1 MMVAL
6 EVQDKKQIMN
16 VKFYSL
22 MESQAAFAT
31 QAAEELLVMVKDKDF
46 NLQNGRIAV
55 IESTAD
61 KLVHEMSILVD
72 STFITPLDKED
83 LNILCSTLDDII
95 DKIESV
101 ASRIVIYNV
110 KEIKPLML
118 DLSKKLVDIC
128 VATEKAVASLNN
140 KGKNIGDVLISI
152 HELENICDKTYR
164 EALSDLWK
172 NETDFKSLV
181 AWKDI
186 YSKTEAATDACEHV
200 ATILE
205 RIRVKY
211 YA

>member
-1 MMVAL
+1 
-6 EVQDKKQIMN
+6 
-16 VKFYSL
+16 

-110 KEIKPLML
+110 TEIKPLML

-164 EALSDLWK
+164 EALSDIWK

-186 YSKTEAATDACEHV
+186 SSKTEAATDACEHV

>member
-1 MMVAL
+1 MSSA
-6 EVQDKKQIMN
+6 
-16 VKFYSL
+16 KFYNL
-22 MESQAAFAT
+22 MEKQAAFAT
-31 QAAEELLVMVKDKDF
+31 EAAKELLTMVQSKDF
-46 NLQNGRIAV
+46 NLQDGRISV

-61 KLVHEMSILVD
+61 KLVHEMSVLVD

-101 ASRIVIYNV
+101 SSRIVIYNV
-110 KEIKPLML
+110 KNIKPLML
-118 DLSKKLVDIC
+118 DISKKLVDIC
-128 VATEKAVASLNN
+128 MATEKAVCSLNN
-140 KGKNIGDVLISI
+140 KGKNISDVLISI
-152 HELENICDKTYR
+152 HELENLCDRTYR
-164 EALSDLWK
+164 DALQDLWA
-172 NETDFKSLV
+172 NESDFKSLI

-186 YSKTEAATDACEHV
+186 FTKIEAATDACEHV

>member
-1 MMVAL
+1 
-6 EVQDKKQIMN
+6 MN
-16 VKFYSL
+16 VKFYNL
-22 MESQAAFAT
+22 MESQSAFAT
-31 QAAEELLVMVKDKDF
+31 QAAEELLAMVKDKDF

-61 KLVHEMSILVD
+61 KLVHEMSVLVD

-110 KEIKPLML
+110 TEIKPLML
-118 DLSKKLVDIC
+118 DMSKKLVDIC

-152 HELENICDKTYR
+152 HELENICDRTYR

-172 NETDFKSLV
+172 NETDFKALI

-186 YSKTEAATDACEHV
+186 FSKIEAATDACEHV

>member
-1 MMVAL
+1 
-6 EVQDKKQIMN
+6 MN

-31 QAAEELLVMVKDKDF
+31 QAAEELLVLVKDKDF

>member
-1 MMVAL
+1 
-6 EVQDKKQIMN
+6 MN

-110 KEIKPLML
+110 TEIKPLML

-164 EALSDLWK
+164 EALSDIWK

>member
-1 MMVAL
+1 MKAGL
-6 EVQDKKQIMN
+6 EVQVKIKMS

-22 MESQAAFAT
+22 MEKQASFAT
-31 QAAEELLVMVKDKDF
+31 EAAKELLVMIENKDF
-46 NLQNGRIAV
+46 NLQNGRISV

-61 KLVHEMSILVD
+61 KLVHEMSVLVD

-101 ASRIVIYNV
+101 SSRIVIYNV
-110 KEIKPLML
+110 KDIKPLML
-118 DLSKKLVDIC
+118 DISKKLVDIC

-140 KGKNIGDVLISI
+140 KGKNISDVLISI
-152 HELENICDKTYR
+152 HELENLCDQTYR
-164 EALSDLWK
+164 EALKDLWT
-172 NETDFKSLV
+172 NETDFKSLI

-186 YSKTEAATDACEHV
+186 FTKIEAATDACEHV

>member
-1 MMVAL
+1 MS
-6 EVQDKKQIMN
+6 

-22 MESQAAFAT
+22 MEKQAAFAT
-31 QAAEELLVMVKDKDF
+31 EAAKELLVMVENKDF
-46 NLQNGRIAV
+46 NLQNGRLSV

-61 KLVHEMSILVD
+61 KLVHEMSVLVD

-101 ASRIVIYNV
+101 SSRIVIYNV
-110 KEIKPLML
+110 KDIKPLML

-128 VATEKAVASLNN
+128 VATEKAVSSLNN
-140 KGKNIGDVLISI
+140 KCKNITDVLISI
-152 HELENICDKTYR
+152 HELENLCDQTYR
-164 EALSDLWK
+164 EALKDLWI
-172 NETDFKSLV
+172 NEADFKSLI

-186 YSKTEAATDACEHV
+186 FSKIEAATDACEHV

-205 RIRVKY
+205 RVRVKY

>member
-1 MMVAL
+1 
-6 EVQDKKQIMN
+6 MN
-16 VKFYSL
+16 VKFYNL

-61 KLVHEMSILVD
+61 KLVHEMSVLVD

-110 KEIKPLML
+110 TEIKPLML
-118 DLSKKLVDIC
+118 DMSKKLVDLC
-128 VATEKAVASLNN
+128 VATEKAVVSLNN

-152 HELENICDKTYR
+152 HELENICDRTYR
-164 EALSDLWK
+164 EALGDLWK
-172 NETDFKSLV
+172 NETDFKALI

-186 YSKTEAATDACEHV
+186 FSKIEAATDACEHV

>member
-1 MMVAL
+1 MKAGL
-6 EVQDKKQIMN
+6 EVQVKIKMS

-22 MESQAAFAT
+22 MEKQASFAT
-31 QAAEELLVMVKDKDF
+31 EAAKELLVMVENKDF
-46 NLQNGRIAV
+46 NLQNGRISV

-61 KLVHEMSILVD
+61 KLVHEMSVLVD

-101 ASRIVIYNV
+101 SSRIVIYNV
-110 KEIKPLML
+110 KTIKPLML
-118 DLSKKLVDIC
+118 DISKKLVDIC

-140 KGKNIGDVLISI
+140 KGKNISDVLISI
-152 HELENICDKTYR
+152 HELENLCDQTYR
-164 EALSDLWK
+164 EALRDLWT
-172 NETDFKSLV
+172 NETDFKSLI

-186 YSKTEAATDACEHV
+186 FTKIEAATDACEHV

>member
-1 MMVAL
+1 
-6 EVQDKKQIMN
+6 MN

-110 KEIKPLML
+110 TEIKPLML

-164 EALSDLWK
+164 EALGDIWK